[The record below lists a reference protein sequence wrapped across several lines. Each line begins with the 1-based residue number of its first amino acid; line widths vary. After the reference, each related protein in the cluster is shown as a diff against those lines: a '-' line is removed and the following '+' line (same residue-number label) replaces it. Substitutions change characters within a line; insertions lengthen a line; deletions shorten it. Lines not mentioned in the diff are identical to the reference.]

1 MYLFWANVLAIQIVL
16 LVSGRILL
24 IAWIVIQMEYFF
36 SKRINAFN
44 YAKLGI
50 TKISALVYA
59 ACVHQV
65 NILLEIKQIVV
76 VMRIA

>member
-1 MYLFWANVLAIQIVL
+1 
-16 LVSGRILL
+16 
-24 IAWIVIQMEYFF
+24 MEYFF

-50 TKISALVYA
+50 TKISAIVYA
-59 ACVHQV
+59 ACARQV

-76 VMRIA
+76 VMRIALHAMVLQTIIVWHVLTAQSYFNRELV